1 MLSLYRIKEH
11 GMKQLDDKTIAESE
25 QEIPD
30 TTTRDGSIIMV
41 LIVIL
46 IVVLFGLAFQTNA
59 FGAEQQSLWY

>member
-1 MLSLYRIKEH
+1 MR
-11 GMKQLDDKTIAESE
+11 QLDDKAIAESE
-25 QEIPD
+25 PVKPD
-30 TTTRDGSIIMV
+30 STTRDGSIIMV